1 MGEDLSSTMAHYSF
15 MYIDFCDRE
24 TWEAFIAS
32 DDEAAIRYARRQTR
46 RLKKEFLERFSDVNF
61 KIILRRRWYRI
72 RKVYN
77 WTADVL
83 IYPTDN

>member
-1 MGEDLSSTMAHYSF
+1 MAQYSF

-32 DDEAAIRYARRQTR
+32 DDEAAIRYARRTAYYR
-46 RLKKEFLERFSDVNF
+46 EKEFRARYADLNF
-61 KIILRRRWYRI
+61 RVRSHKRWYRI

-77 WTADVL
+77 WTADAL
-83 IYPTDN
+83 IYSTDN